1 MLSVIELK
9 EPRPEIQAK
18 FANTLTYML
27 QEYGNRDKILI
38 QTPYQSY
45 VQLIIDTFFR
55 FGYICEIYEITSNN
69 NIEYH
74 ELGFYKE
81 R

>member
-55 FGYICEIYEITSNN
+55 FGYICEIY
-69 NIEYH
+69 
-74 ELGFYKE
+74 
-81 R
+81 